1 MERYFQIR
9 KVRVWIFLK
18 VTFPNT
24 LSVFNTIQVC
34 SLKVLDLVGDHS
46 VCRRVV
52 DSDMCSQ

>member
-1 MERYFQIR
+1 MD
-9 KVRVWIFLK
+9 IFLK

-46 VCRRVV
+46 VCRPVV
-52 DSDMCSQ
+52 DSDTCSQ